1 MGLGPGTGSPPSAI
15 STPVLLHPQAA
26 CLRLA
31 FFDVRACTTLGKT
44 ATAAN
49 KPNVTSVPQTLVF
62 DILHLLE
69 GISEDWC
76 CRYEHRSR
84 PHAKGRREAGG
95 RELRPISGW
104 YTNQDAKSSHIS
116 ECVIA
121 AGRKKGGAGVLRLG
135 RTTPSTGRTR
145 HAGAV
150 IPFQGVG
157 GKGSGDLRF
166 GPFAA

>member
-1 MGLGPGTGSPPSAI
+1 MMRPPPIFTLFPPRRPSDPHGIGLGPGTGSPPSAI

-69 GISEDWC
+69 GISEDRSEERRVGKEC
-76 CRYEHRSR
+76 RSR
-84 PHAKGRREAGG
+84 WSPYH
-95 RELRPISGW
+95 
-104 YTNQDAKSSHIS
+104 
-116 ECVIA
+116 
-121 AGRKKGGAGVLRLG
+121 
-135 RTTPSTGRTR
+135 
-145 HAGAV
+145 
-150 IPFQGVG
+150 
-157 GKGSGDLRF
+157 
-166 GPFAA
+166 